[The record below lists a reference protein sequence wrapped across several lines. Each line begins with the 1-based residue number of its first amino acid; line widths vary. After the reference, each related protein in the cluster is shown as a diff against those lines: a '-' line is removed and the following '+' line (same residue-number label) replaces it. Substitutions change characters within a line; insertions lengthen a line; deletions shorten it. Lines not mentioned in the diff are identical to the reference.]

1 MSKTFYKCLESQNT
15 ETLIESVPSQIAY
28 EIAKFCD
35 YYEEGVPILF
45 TNKDLPKLREYYRQV
60 RAFHTEFS
68 TSTTT
73 VGRVTSCGIDA
84 DYILEIL
91 IKIGRTLHKHKV
103 FMI

>member
-1 MSKTFYKCLESQNT
+1 MSKSFYKCLESQNT
-15 ETLIESVPSQIAY
+15 ETLVESVPSQVAY
-28 EIAKFCD
+28 GIAKFCN
-35 YYEEGVPILF
+35 YHEEGIPIFF

-73 VGRVTSCGIDA
+73 VGRVTYCGIDA
-84 DYILEIL
+84 DYILDIL
-91 IKIGRTLHKHKV
+91 TKIGKTLHTHQV